1 MSKFLQSKF
10 LAGLNVHWDIN
21 ICFIILRLN
30 ATINRC
36 ILKMVPNHMFH
47 DNFVV
52 YCCSIYYERLL
63 KKINLSDFREVLN
76 VLKYKE
82 YYFMSLKTQL

>member
-1 MSKFLQSKF
+1 MFYYFKTECNDQSLHFKN
-10 LAGLNVHWDIN
+10 GSN
-21 ICFIILRLN
+21 
-30 ATINRC
+30 
-36 ILKMVPNHMFH
+36 MFH